1 MAKHY
6 LYSDF
11 SLKVQFYQEKSVDDE
26 NTGTTNRVPVETFK
40 VWAKPLKRTRFQ
52 NITAIGAKLQDTVDI
67 VVNHDDRIAE
77 QIYVSYNSKLF
88 TIVSYVPDDS
98 WGFGGYDTLT
108 IKQIQKEA

>member
-11 SLKVQFYQEKSVDDE
+11 SLKVQFYKEQDVDDE
-26 NTGTTNRVPVETFK
+26 NTGTTNRIPIETFK
-40 VWAKPLKRTRFQ
+40 KWAKPLKRTRFQ

-67 VVNHDDRIAE
+67 VVKHDDRIAD
-77 QIYVSYNSKLF
+77 QIYIGYDDKLF

-108 IKQIQKEA
+108 IKQIQKGA